1 MAILTFVMF
10 TVWAL
15 VRSFMNRPPGDYET
29 EVCDIRLKDKKYNEA
44 IKNFNGGNFLSEE
57 YDKIYDSFRNML
69 NNFLATENGIIK
81 ERMYILLKF
90 FIYFLNEN
98 DLETVKYLLD
108 DDFVIKINNTKVS
121 INHLKETMEVYDMYL
136 TGIDITHDL
145 NSVSGTITIDDT
157 YKIIMNVNVGY
168 KKLTIRSIEITN
180 ATIA

>member
-1 MAILTFVMF
+1 M
-10 TVWAL
+10 
-15 VRSFMNRPPGDYET
+15 
-29 EVCDIRLKDKKYNEA
+29 
-44 IKNFNGGNFLSEE
+44 
-57 YDKIYDSFRNML
+57 
-69 NNFLATENGIIK
+69 
-81 ERMYILLKF
+81 
-90 FIYFLNEN
+90 
-98 DLETVKYLLD
+98 LD